1 MQNIH
6 EDGFITAML
15 FRLKRL
21 RESIAATDQHEK
33 TQHEEPVIL
42 YVKSRPNRSTKIIFE
57 GTGNEL

>member
-1 MQNIH
+1 MRNIH

-42 YVKSRPNRSTKIIFE
+42 YVKSQAESVN
-57 GTGNEL
+57 